1 MLSEIVQKYS
11 NNIIMCK
18 HKLYLLIRAGKVNKN
33 ITHLIKLTLCVKGA
47 THVGRIDHGFL
58 PNVYVIIFLY

>member
-1 MLSEIVQKYS
+1 
-11 NNIIMCK
+11 MCK
-18 HKLYLLIRAGKVNKN
+18 HKLYLLIRAGKVNRN

-58 PNVYVIIFLY
+58 PNFYVIIFLY